1 MHLELNLL
9 SNKCTFGT
17 VRLGTVGEGVIF
29 IENRIR
35 KSYDLLSSKMLKTLL
50 IISTL
55 YVAAH
60 AAGRLQ
66 ILQSPKSLSF
76 KGNDRLE
83 SESLADVLA
92 ASLGFSVTHPSDWKG
107 LYINDPF
114 NPATGVIAVVFDG
127 VNSFDHVNSAKTHS
141 FELVG
146 SGAQESLDSLVF
158 RVQEHNAE
166 AIDLDLTQGYD
177 VLDQYAH
184 ILGDIKPIQEKIV
197 SLKSSNPEE
206 KLYKEQIAIIDAFSK
221 QLPLLKTLPKF
232 VTIRLSLAALKRSA
246 AITDAQK
253 QLADSIKSLSE
264 NAGKA
269 YKDGAVVAV
278 VTVND
283 DDVNVRQKRNVRV
296 TRSDPLPDPL
306 DSLNLA
312 LSYSEDYPVIFNI
325 ILWFSVVLT
334 FSLLA
339 ISYTIGYMDPGR
351 DSIIYRM
358 TSTRMKK
365 DN

>member
-1 MHLELNLL
+1 
-9 SNKCTFGT
+9 
-17 VRLGTVGEGVIF
+17 
-29 IENRIR
+29 
-35 KSYDLLSSKMLKTLL
+35 MLKTLL
-50 IISTL
+50 IISTFC
-55 YVAAH
+55 VAAL

-83 SESLADVLA
+83 SESLADAFA
-92 ASLGFSVTHPSDWKG
+92 ASLGFSVTHSSDWKG

-114 NPATGVIAVVFDG
+114 SPATGVVTIVIDG
-127 VNSFDHVNSAKTHS
+127 VSSFDHVNSAKTHS
-141 FELVG
+141 FELDG

-158 RVQEHNAE
+158 RVQEHNAV
-166 AIDLDLTQGYD
+166 AIDLDLTQGFD
-177 VLDQYAH
+177 VLDQYTAL
-184 ILGDIKPIQEKIV
+184 LGDITPISDKMV
-197 SLKSSNPEE
+197 SSLKPSNAEDKLFLQQISTINALAETIPSLE
-206 KLYKEQIAIIDAFSK
+206 KLPTFI
-221 QLPLLKTLPKF
+221 
-232 VTIRLSLAALKRSA
+232 TIRLSLTPIIKSHSLVSA
-246 AITDAQK
+246 AVTDAQK
-253 QLADSIKSLSE
+253 LLANAIENLSDA
-264 NAGKA
+264 AGKA
-269 YKDGAVVAV
+269 YNDGAVVAV
-278 VTVND
+278 VSVND

-296 TRSDPLPDPL
+296 IRSDPLPADPIN
-306 DSLNLA
+306 SLNLA
-312 LSYSEDYPVIFNI
+312 LSYSDDYPVIFNI

>member
-1 MHLELNLL
+1 
-9 SNKCTFGT
+9 
-17 VRLGTVGEGVIF
+17 
-29 IENRIR
+29 
-35 KSYDLLSSKMLKTLL
+35 MLKTFL

-55 YVAAH
+55 FVATLASSH
-60 AAGRLQ
+60 LQ

-76 KGNDRLE
+76 KGNDRLD

-92 ASLGFSVTHPSDWKG
+92 ASLGFSVTHPCDWKG

-114 NPATGVIAVVFDG
+114 SPAKGVVAIVVDG
-127 VNSFDHVNSAKTHS
+127 VNEFDHLNSAKTNS
-141 FELVG
+141 YELIG
-146 SGAQESLDSLVF
+146 TGAQESLDSLVF

-166 AIDLDLTQGYD
+166 AIDLDLTQGFD
-177 VLDQYAH
+177 VLDQYASQ
-184 ILGDIKPIQEKIV
+184 LGDIKPHIDKIV
-197 SLKSSNPEE
+197 SSLKPSNVED
-206 KLYKEQIAIIDAFSK
+206 KLFLQQISTIQALTDNI
-221 QLPLLKTLPKF
+221 KTLDNLPKF
-232 VTIRLSLAALKRSA
+232 ITIRLSLTPLISAHTLASPAVTDALK
-246 AITDAQK
+246 
-253 QLADSIKSLSE
+253 LLS
-264 NAGKA
+264 NAVQDLTEATVKA
-269 YKDGAVVAV
+269 YNNNAVVAV
-278 VTVND
+278 VTVVEDAFSRNKRATGSG
-283 DDVNVRQKRNVRV
+283 RQ
-296 TRSDPLPDPL
+296 SDPIPPN
-306 DSLNLA
+306 LNLA

>member
-1 MHLELNLL
+1 
-9 SNKCTFGT
+9 
-17 VRLGTVGEGVIF
+17 
-29 IENRIR
+29 
-35 KSYDLLSSKMLKTLL
+35 MLKTLL
-50 IISTL
+50 LISTF

-114 NPATGVIAVVFDG
+114 APATGVVAVVIDG
-127 VNSFDHVNSAKTHS
+127 VNSFDHVNSPKTHS
-141 FELVG
+141 FDLVG

-166 AIDLDLTQGYD
+166 AIDLDLTQGFD
-177 VLDQYAH
+177 ELDQYA
-184 ILGDIKPIQEKIV
+184 LGDIKPIQEKIV
-197 SLKSSNPEE
+197 SSLKPSNAEE
-206 KLYKEQIAIIDAFSK
+206 KLFLQQIAVMVALAKKIETMPTK
-221 QLPLLKTLPKF
+221 PKF
-232 VTIRLSLAALKRSA
+232 ITVRLSVKPIIQSASA
-246 AITDAQK
+246 ADAQK
-253 QLADSIKSLSE
+253 QLANAIEGLSE
-264 NAGKA
+264 AAGKA
-269 YKDGAVVAV
+269 YDHNAVVCV

-283 DDVNVRQKRNVRV
+283 DLNAREKRNVRV
-296 TRSDPLPDPL
+296 VRSDPLPDPI

-312 LSYSEDYPVIFNI
+312 LSYSDDYPVIFNI

>member
-1 MHLELNLL
+1 
-9 SNKCTFGT
+9 
-17 VRLGTVGEGVIF
+17 
-29 IENRIR
+29 
-35 KSYDLLSSKMLKTLL
+35 MLKTLL

-92 ASLGFSVTHPSDWKG
+92 ASLGFSVTHPSEWKG

-114 NPATGVIAVVFDG
+114 NPATGVIAVVVDG

-141 FELVG
+141 FDLVG

-166 AIDLDLTQGYD
+166 AIDLDLTQGFD
-177 VLDQYAH
+177 VLDQYAPL
-184 ILGDIKPIQEKIV
+184 LGDIKPTQEKIV
-197 SLKSSNPEE
+197 SLKSSNADE
-206 KLYKEQIAIIDAFSK
+206 KLYKEQIAIIDAFTAKLESLK
-221 QLPLLKTLPKF
+221 PLPIF
-232 VTIRLSLAALKRSA
+232 VTIRLSLTPLTRSA

-253 QLADSIKSLSE
+253 QLATSIEGLS
-264 NAGKA
+264 AAAQKA
-269 YKDGAVVAV
+269 YNDGAVVAV
-278 VTVND
+278 VTVKD
-283 DDVNVRQKRNVRV
+283 DDVNARQKRNVRV
-296 TRSDPLPDPL
+296 TRSDPIPVDT
-306 DSLNLA
+306 LNLA